1 MHYMPKLKTTLLFKW
16 LIGLVIIWC
25 LFNLFFIKHE
35 SILNGGETSLEGH
48 VLDYEF
54 NGNLLKVTIS
64 SKEKIMVNY
73 YLKTE
78 EEKKEL
84 EKTLG
89 FNDYLI
95 FKGKLEVPLG
105 NDIPNVFSYQKY
117 LEHQKIY
124 YIFNATDLKIIPNNN
139 FLFKLKNWC
148 YKRLNNINNNEYLKA
163 LLLGVK
169 DGIDN
174 ELFRENGLSHLFA
187 ISGMHISLFILIL
200 SKSKYLKK
208 PKITL
213 IFLWFYT
220 FLVGFTPS
228 ILRSVLFYNIKTI
241 TNKFKLELSNIQI
254 LILVI
259 CLMLFINPF
268 YLYDIGFIYSF
279 VISFGLLTYHF
290 DKENKIKDLLKTSTF
305 IFFITLPI
313 NAINFYKVNFLTI
326 LFNLIAIPLVSTILY
341 PLALLTFIFPIFN
354 IIFEGF
360 TTVFIFLNKIVEN
373 ITLGIIVLPKVKII
387 FWFVYYYLFYKAFYY
402 HHKIYFGILIG
413 FILII
418 HFLPFITTK
427 LNITYLSVGQ
437 GDSSLL
443 VSNNLSNVNL
453 IDTGGIYN
461 YNSEEWSKKKN
472 INYTVNNIVTYLNSL
487 GINKIDNLILTHGDY
502 DHAGN
507 TIDLLNKIK
516 IEKVI
521 FNNDDFNDL
530 ESNIIKELE
539 KRKIKYEKGIKDL
552 KFDKGQL
559 QFLNTK
565 KYNNENDN
573 SNVIYFNYLN
583 YQFLFMFDAGIEKEN
598 DLLKKYNLKNIT
610 FLKVGHHGS
619 DTSSSKYFID
629 KIKPKY
635 SIISVGK
642 NNRYGHP
649 KDSVLKNLENSK
661 IYRTDIDGSII
672 IKFNKNS
679 YQVVTVK

>member
-1 MHYMPKLKTTLLFKW
+1 MLYMPKLKTTSLFKV
-16 LIGLVIIWC
+16 LISLVIIWC
-25 LFNLFFIKHE
+25 IFNLFFVKHE

-54 NGNLLKVTIS
+54 NGDLLKLTIKA
-64 SKEKIMVNY
+64 KEKVVVNY

-117 LEHQKIY
+117 LEHHHIY
-124 YIFNATDLKIIPNNN
+124 YLFKASNLKRYPNQNIF
-139 FLFKLKNWC
+139 FKLKNWC
-148 YKRLNNINNNEYLKA
+148 YKRLDNINNNEYLKA

-228 ILRSVLFYNIKTI
+228 ILRSVIFYTIKIFNNKLKI
-241 TNKFKLELSNIQI
+241 TNIQI
-254 LILVI
+254 LMLVI

-313 NAINFYKVNFLTI
+313 TAINFYKVNFLTI
-326 LFNLIAIPLVSTILY
+326 LFNLIAIPLVSTIIY
-341 PLALLTFIFPIFN
+341 PLALLTFILPIFN

-360 TTVFIFLNKIVEN
+360 TTLFVFLNKIAEN
-373 ITLGIIVLPKVKII
+373 IKLGILILPKVNII
-387 FWFVYYYLFYKAFYY
+387 LWIIYFYLFYKAFYY
-402 HHKIYFGILIG
+402 HNKNYFKILIC
-413 FILII
+413 FLFLI

-443 VSNNLSNVNL
+443 VSNNLSNVIL

-461 YNSEEWSKKKN
+461 YENQDWAKRKN
-472 INYTVNNIVTYLNSL
+472 INYTVNNIVSYLNSL

-507 TIDLLNKIK
+507 TIYLLNKIK
-516 IEKVI
+516 IKKVI

-530 ESNIIKELE
+530 ESNIIKELD
-539 KRKIKYEKGIKDL
+539 KRKIKYERGTKDL

-583 YQFLFMFDAGIEKEN
+583 YQFLFMGDAGIEKEN

-619 DTSSSKYFID
+619 DTSSGKYFIG

-649 KDSVLKNLENSK
+649 KDRVLKNLENSK
-661 IYRTDIDGSII
+661 IYRTDKDGSII
-672 IKFNKNS
+672 VKFNNDS
-679 YQVVTVK
+679 YHIVTVN

>member
-1 MHYMPKLKTTLLFKW
+1 MLYMPKLKTTLLFKV
-16 LIGLVIIWC
+16 LISLVIIWC
-25 LFNLFFIKHE
+25 VFNLFLVKHE
-35 SILNGGETSLEGH
+35 SILNGGETFLEGH

-54 NGNLLKVTIS
+54 NGDLLKLTIKA
-64 SKEKIMVNY
+64 KEKVIVNY

-95 FKGKLEVPLG
+95 LKGKLEVPLE

-117 LEHQKIY
+117 LEHHYIY
-124 YIFNATDLKIIPNNN
+124 YLFNANNLKRYSTQNI
-139 FLFKLKNWC
+139 FFKLKNWC
-148 YKRLNNINNNEYLKA
+148 YKRINNINNNEYLKA

-169 DGIDN
+169 DDIDN

-208 PKITL
+208 PKIIL

-228 ILRSVLFYNIKTI
+228 ILRSVLFYTIKII
-241 TNKFKLELSNIQI
+241 TNKLEITNIQI

-279 VISFGLLTYHF
+279 LISFGLLTYHF
-290 DKENKIKDLLKTSTF
+290 DNENKIKDLLKTSTF

-313 NAINFYKVNFLTI
+313 TAINFYKVNFLTI

-341 PLALLTFIFPIFN
+341 PLALLTFILPFFN
-354 IIFEGF
+354 IIFDSF
-360 TTVFIFLNKIVEN
+360 TSLFIFLNKIGEN
-373 ITLGIIVLPKVKII
+373 IKLGILILPKVNII
-387 FWFVYYYLFYKAFYY
+387 FWLIYFYLFYKVFYY
-402 HHKIYFGILIG
+402 HNKNYFKILIC

-443 VSNNLSNVNL
+443 VSNNLNNVTL
-453 IDTGGIYN
+453 IDTGGTYN
-461 YNSEEWSKKKN
+461 YNSKEWSMKKN

-507 TIDLLNKIK
+507 TIDLINKIK
-516 IEKVI
+516 IKKVI

-530 ESNIIKELE
+530 ESNIINELN
-539 KRKIKYEKGIKDL
+539 KRKIKYEKGIDIL
-552 KFDKGQL
+552 KFDKEQL

-565 KYNNENDN
+565 RYNNENDN
-573 SNVIYFNYLN
+573 SNVIYLNYLN
-583 YQFLFMFDAGIEKEN
+583 YQFLFMGDAGIEKEN

-661 IYRTDIDGSII
+661 IYRTDNNGSII
-672 IKFNKNS
+672 VKFNKNS
-679 YQVVTVK
+679 YHIATVK